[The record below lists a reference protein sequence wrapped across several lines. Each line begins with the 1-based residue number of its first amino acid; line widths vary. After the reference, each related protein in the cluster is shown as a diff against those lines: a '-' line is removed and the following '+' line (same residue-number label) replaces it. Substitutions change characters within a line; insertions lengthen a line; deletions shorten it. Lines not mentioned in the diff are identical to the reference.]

1 MTADALPYAQGIG
14 YQLRRTYLRLHRVFG
29 TATASQGITPDQYA
43 ALWVLVQ
50 QDGLTQREL
59 TELMHS
65 DANTVSAILRL
76 MESRRWIRRTRH
88 TRDRRAVCVGITP
101 LGRRTWRRIDRL
113 ARRVR
118 SRATVGLTRREVA
131 TLVDLLTRVYESL

>member
-1 MTADALPYAQGIG
+1 VTADALPYAQAIG

-59 TELMHS
+59 TEHRHS
-65 DANTVSAILRL
+65 DARSSGSLVTGRKPPGASEASRLPKYFFLSGGQRLTALASVLLPRPRLTV
-76 MESRRWIRRTRH
+76 
-88 TRDRRAVCVGITP
+88 
-101 LGRRTWRRIDRL
+101 
-113 ARRVR
+113 
-118 SRATVGLTRREVA
+118 
-131 TLVDLLTRVYESL
+131 